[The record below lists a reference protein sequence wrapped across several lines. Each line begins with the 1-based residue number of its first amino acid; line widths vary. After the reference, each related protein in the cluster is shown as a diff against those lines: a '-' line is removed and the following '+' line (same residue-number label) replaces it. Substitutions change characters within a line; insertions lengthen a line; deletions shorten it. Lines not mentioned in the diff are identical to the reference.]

1 MSYNWNKYF
10 LDMCAFVATKS
21 KDKSTKVGSV
31 IVGQSNEIRSTG
43 YNGFPR
49 GVDDSIESRHER
61 PDKYLWTI
69 HAEQNAILAAAKMGT
84 SLENCRIYV
93 DLHPCSRCAGFI
105 IQSGISEVIIDE
117 RNIEQKKGVY
127 ERLKN
132 DIDVARI
139 MFKEA
144 NMKMT
149 YFKEK

>member
-1 MSYNWNKYF
+1 MNNKWHEYF
-10 LDMCAFVATKS
+10 LDMCAFIATKS

-31 IVGQSNEIRSTG
+31 IVGKSNEIRSTG

-49 GVDDSIESRHER
+49 GVNDNIKSRHKR

-105 IQSGISEVIIDE
+105 IQAGISEVIIDE
-117 RNIEQKKGVY
+117 RNIDQKKEVY
-127 ERLKN
+127 KRLKE
-132 DIDVARI
+132 DIDVAKI

-144 NMKMT
+144 KIKT
-149 YFKEK
+149 IHFKVY